1 MLAEDNEL
9 NREIAIEL
17 LSATG
22 AQIDHASDGLQC
34 VEIFSRSPDNYYDLI
49 LMDIQ
54 MPVMNGYMATRKI
67 RSLPRKDARTIP
79 IWAMTADAFVEDI
92 ENAKAIGMNGH
103 FSKPLDILAINSELS
118 HFLT

>member
-9 NREIAIEL
+9 NREVAIEL

-54 MPVMNGYMATRKI
+54 MPVMNG
-67 RSLPRKDARTIP
+67 
-79 IWAMTADAFVEDI
+79 
-92 ENAKAIGMNGH
+92 H

-118 HFLT
+118 QIIPLSFFYFPTTLL